1 MAKPHAQPNG
11 GDLRHRCYSSYA
23 PEAICHLLSGDG
35 CAVVLETE
43 DKEPLPWEGIDP
55 ASYYMKARRE
65 RIQAAVTQK
74 PRDAVHGMLKVL
86 PAQELPRTIDEVLN
100 RAPKKKVGKLKA
112 ANMHGRLPH

>member
-1 MAKPHAQPNG
+1 MCTRARSAWCN
-11 GDLRHRCYSSYA
+11 
-23 PEAICHLLSGDG
+23 
-35 CAVVLETE
+35 AVGTREQE
-43 DKEPLPWEGIDP
+43 KEPLPWEGVAP

-100 RAPKKKVGKLKA
+100 RAPKKKGGKLKA
-112 ANMHGRLPH
+112 APLQKERL

>member
-1 MAKPHAQPNG
+1 MPQTGHANNPDVLAVFYPQ
-11 GDLRHRCYSSYA
+11 
-23 PEAICHLLSGDG
+23 AICCCLSGHG
-35 CAVVLETE
+35 RAVVLETE
-43 DKEPLPWEGIDP
+43 DQEPLPWEGVDP

-65 RIQAAVTQK
+65 RILAAVTQK

-112 ANMHGRLPH
+112 AHMHSRPPH